1 MYLSICFVYAG
12 RESECLGQ
20 VLAGLQEAAQKPN
33 QIKRIYSLT
42 DEAGFRHRYKRNYAF
57 DKPILNGLHS
67 RAMSKNTLKLIAVV
81 AFCLGVIF
89 IPVLTLIVGG
99 AMLGCAVIVTVWA
112 H

>member
-42 DEAGFRHRYKRNYAF
+42 DEAGFRQRYK
-57 DKPILNGLHS
+57 NGALS
-67 RAMSKNTLKLIAVV
+67 GFSV
-81 AFCLGVIF
+81 AGK
-89 IPVLTLIVGG
+89 
-99 AMLGCAVIVTVWA
+99 
-112 H
+112 